1 MSTTIYI
8 TRHSIPM
15 NMYPSIKN
23 DDEFQT
29 KNEKQILS
37 VEGEKRAEKLSE
49 LKELQDVDVVIS
61 SNYVRAIATAKYV
74 ADKND
79 KDIIIQDDFGERKF
93 GNINS
98 YSELPKDFFERQAKD
113 ETYKL
118 PGGESRMEVT
128 ERIFNALNYVLNEY
142 KNKKIFIATHGTAL
156 SCLFSKIAIVVFTD
170 YKEYKMNLYFNDK
183 LIFDD
188 VRFDAPELFKLEF
201 DENNKLTDLKNVKIK
216 Y

>member
-49 LKELQDVDVVIS
+49 LEELQDVDVVIS

-74 ADKND
+74 AQKND
-79 KDIIIQDDFGERKF
+79 KDIIIHDDFGERKF

-98 YSELPKDFFERQAKD
+98 YSELPEDFYERQAKD

-156 SCLFSKIAIVVFTD
+156 SCLFSKIAKVVFAD
-170 YKEYKMNLYFNDK
+170 DYKMNLYFKDR
-183 LIFDD
+183 LIFDGNYN
-188 VRFDAPELFKLEF
+188 APELFKLEF
-201 DENNKLTDLKNVKIK
+201 DENKKLTDLKNIKIK

>member
-15 NMYPSIKN
+15 NMYPLIKN

-74 ADKND
+74 ANKNG
-79 KDIIIQDDFGERKF
+79 KDIIIHDDFGERKF

-98 YSELPKDFFERQAKD
+98 YSELPEDFYERQAKD

-118 PGGESRMEVT
+118 PYGECRKEVT

-142 KNKKIFIATHGTAL
+142 KNKKIFIVTHGTAL
-156 SCLFSKIAIVVFTD
+156 NCLFSKIAKVVFTD
-170 YKEYKMNLYFNDK
+170 YKKYKINLYFKDN
-183 LIFDD
+183 LIFDGNY
-188 VRFDAPELFKLEF
+188 DAPELFKLEF
-201 DENNKLTDLKNVKIK
+201 DENNKLTDLKNIKIK